1 MNDETQKRLITILA
15 SGIAYVLAG
24 RLADRLIK
32 EPEVRG
38 VKDDVKEALLKAGF
52 SLVSTVVA
60 SFVIRR
66 VVGSRWGS

>member
-1 MNDETQKRLITILA
+1 MNDETQKRLITILS
-15 SGIAYVLAG
+15 SGIAYILAG
-24 RLADRLIK
+24 RLADVLIK

-60 SFVIRR
+60 SFIIRR
-66 VVGSRWGS
+66 VVGSRWGA

>member
-1 MNDETQKRLITILA
+1 MNDETQKRLITILS

-24 RLADRLIK
+24 KLADVLIK

-52 SLVSTVVA
+52 SLVSTIVA
-60 SFVIRR
+60 SFIIRR
-66 VVGSRWGS
+66 VVGSRWGA